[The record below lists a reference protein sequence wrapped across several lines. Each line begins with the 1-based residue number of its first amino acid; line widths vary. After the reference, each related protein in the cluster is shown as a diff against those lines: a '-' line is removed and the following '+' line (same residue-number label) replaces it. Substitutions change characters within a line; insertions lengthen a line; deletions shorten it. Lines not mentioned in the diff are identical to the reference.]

1 MAIFILVIACINY
14 VNLTT
19 AQSGKRAKEV
29 GLRKVVGAQR
39 ISLIIQFLGESVFI
53 TLFALFLAILFIY
66 LLLPTFSNLAGTNLA
81 MNLLSNLYLVFI
93 LLGITLLT
101 GIVSGIY
108 PALFLSSFQLVKV
121 LKEKNKTGSKTSNFR
136 KGLVIFQFFI
146 AVTLIICTAVIYK
159 QLHFL
164 HNRKLGFNKENLI
177 SIPTSQAIREN
188 YESFKAELKQYPAV
202 LSVTGSR
209 SLPTLGY
216 DITTEGVGWPGKNP
230 DEHLLMRGVGIDYG
244 YIETFDMEIVAGR
257 SFSKYY
263 STDASNYIINE
274 AAAKAMK
281 LDSPVGSQF
290 TLWEKTGTIVGVVR
304 DYHFKSLHN
313 PIEPLLLRLYE
324 AQWLS
329 FLFVRVKP
337 ENISNTVYFLENKW
351 KKFSPDVPFQFNFI
365 DQLLENQYTTD
376 QRISMIIRYF
386 TIMSILI
393 ACLGLHGLVS
403 YVAEQRTKE
412 IGIRKVLGSSVSGI
426 IILLSKEYVIL
437 AGIAN
442 LIALPVGYFVMN
454 KLLQNYAYKTNL
466 NIWTFILSGL
476 AALSITLLTVSYQS
490 VKAATANP
498 VKSLRY
504 E

>member
-1 MAIFILVIACINY
+1 MIR
-14 VNLTT
+14 TT
-19 AQSGKRAKEV
+19 
-29 GLRKVVGAQR
+29 
-39 ISLIIQFLGESVFI
+39 
-53 TLFALFLAILFIY
+53 
-66 LLLPTFSNLAGTNLA
+66 
-81 MNLLSNLYLVFI
+81 
-93 LLGITLLT
+93 
-101 GIVSGIY
+101 
-108 PALFLSSFQLVKV
+108 
-121 LKEKNKTGSKTSNFR
+121 
-136 KGLVIFQFFI
+136 
-146 AVTLIICTAVIYK
+146 
-159 QLHFL
+159 
-164 HNRKLGFNKENLI
+164 
-177 SIPTSQAIREN
+177 
-188 YESFKAELKQYPAV
+188 
-202 LSVTGSR
+202 
-209 SLPTLGY
+209 
-216 DITTEGVGWPGKNP
+216 
-230 DEHLLMRGVGIDYG
+230 
-244 YIETFDMEIVAGR
+244 
-257 SFSKYY
+257 
-263 STDASNYIINE
+263 
-274 AAAKAMK
+274 
-281 LDSPVGSQF
+281 
-290 TLWEKTGTIVGVVR
+290 
-304 DYHFKSLHN
+304 
-313 PIEPLLLRLYE
+313 
-324 AQWLS
+324 
-329 FLFVRVKP
+329 
-337 ENISNTVYFLENKW
+337 LENKW